1 MNTIFTQCLKALK
14 PALLAGILAVLSV
27 RAMAQAPLAGGTT
40 YVVNGSGVDLV
51 APKDTFLN
59 LMGGYVA
66 NSAYTDT
73 TGIISA
79 LNAQGTDST
88 TIGAITILLAPGYSG
103 IERFRVDVGN
113 TTSGGW
119 AFMSPQRA
127 ITIKPAVGFNVT
139 ITSLNALPANGSII
153 RFNGAQFVTIDGE
166 GTVGQRNLTVATN
179 ATSTIATAKVIDIT
193 TAGTNGCQFLTIK
206 NLRIVGNSTSGAT
219 AVVNTFA
226 GIYSGGVGTTPSSPT
241 RRNQQIRIENNSIEA
256 VQNPLYIR
264 GIENVPGNQD
274 LSLTVLNN
282 ILGGVEAPIAGNSN
296 NTTYIGG
303 AANASGITLISQSL
317 ATVRGNIIRNNVFS
331 AAANNFRGISLITAG
346 GTASL
351 DSAVTIDRN
360 KIYNLTSTGAS
371 SGVYGIRINLGTIN
385 TSRVISIVNNTIAD
399 LLANN
404 GSTSIT
410 SGSYTAAIFVEG
422 SSTNLGVNLFHNSVH
437 LYGDTLN
444 AGSFSACLVTA
455 AGITGGISARNNL
468 FVNRMGRSLFATGN
482 VPISYIYIVNSTTTN
497 PFVTNAIMNTN
508 GYYFSNNSGAFSFMG
523 LLGTSVR
530 ESFVSWR
537 TSSFDN
543 LSRIERPAFIGLDD
557 TTLTINNGA
566 VSRLGMFGA
575 NLGIAADINGNSRP
589 SSPSVGAYQFTGDS
603 LAARY
608 PLIVGATYLINGTDN
623 WPSGNGGTGTFAN
636 LNSAIR
642 YLNAYGVSRPN
653 NAAGKKVNLHF
664 ATGYTGETTYV
675 PALLNYLGA
684 NDSAGVKIGIEPGA
698 DITVSIPS
706 ISTVPNQLSV
716 LTIIGARYVTI
727 DGSGA
732 AGQRNLTWRV
742 PASVTNNN
750 VSVIT
755 IASAATQPA
764 FGVQILN
771 NNIQGS
777 SSSTTINTAAGIY
790 HGHYNVTS
798 GAFGSALFGRNDSMT
813 ISNNFISA
821 VRSGIYLRGANSTGA
836 QNRFL
841 SVYRNTIGGYVRRN
855 SGDSLTLIGGAANQA
870 GIYVKGFA
878 VATIDSNVI
887 GNIDSTTNVSNGFR
901 GIELDAPGSETGVD
915 SAMVIS
921 RNTIYNL
928 MTRTGAFTTGI
939 RMSLGG
945 NNNRAIRIVNNSISG
960 IRGVGTSGTGNISN
974 PSGISIDAGAV
985 VNNLGLEIFHNTI
998 SLSGNTLSPGNSS
1011 YCIFF
1016 GANVQ
1021 GGVKVQN
1028 NTLTNKLGRAS
1039 SGSGF
1044 SYAMFANTA
1053 NATLPFL
1060 PANNQGA
1067 SNGNAFGSEAP
1078 FTTPNILGTSAGNF
1092 LLLAAWRTA
1101 TSVDLNSYVF
1111 NAGYL
1116 VDSSAAYDPAF
1127 SAVMSQ
1133 ASVIIPGV
1141 SADIQNTPRIGTFT
1155 STGSLVF
1162 TATFDPLQGN
1172 ATYLIN
1178 GTNNYPSSLNTP
1190 PYSFTT
1196 VASAIRYLNAN
1207 GVDGLSPTPQRVTL
1221 RTESGYIG
1229 EGDTLIPAIIQY
1241 PRMNPSRIVVLTVGS
1256 GRNDT
1261 IRPAGVINAIQAQ
1274 GSVIRF
1280 NGGSNFIIDGS
1291 NDGTNSRN
1299 LTIMM
1304 PPNANAVNLKVVD
1317 LVAGEVPVQGVTIR
1331 NCNIIGHTT
1340 NPTTINTF
1348 AGIYMGGSTATP
1360 SAPVVRGNNNNIF
1373 ENNFITNVRNGI
1385 YVQGITAT
1393 AGSQDAGT
1401 IIRRNTI
1408 GDVFPSFGGVN
1419 NAAGIFLRAQSGAQ
1433 VDSNIVRNSLT
1444 GFTGARGID
1453 LSATAG
1459 DLSIDS
1465 NIRVTRNTIYNIRNA
1480 STGAAYGISINLA
1493 NDSLSAILV
1502 ANNAISGI
1510 ASRGTAG
1517 APAISTLNP
1526 YGILV
1531 DASSSSANLGLT
1543 LVYNSINLGRDTSLS
1558 TTSNAASACIAF
1570 AANIRGGVVSRN
1582 NIFQN
1587 RLGRVSGTGTAAAV
1601 LVGHSANI
1609 FTTSDNNNY
1618 FVSAPNA
1625 TNNDVAVYSATTASP
1640 VRYSNLTAY
1649 AAFTRQDTMSI
1660 SFVVPFIDDTTL
1672 ALQNVANV
1680 FQSWAVPVVGV
1691 TNDIF
1696 GNARST
1702 SQPTIG
1708 AHELPLGF
1716 YVDSVAPK
1724 IFNITTLPT
1733 FCQDGVA
1740 IPIRYRVFERTS
1752 TIASE
1757 ILYYSVNGGPELQI
1771 TSASSVSGFTRT
1783 YNIPAQPINSSIA
1796 YRLVVIDNSSQSF
1809 TTNSPAT
1816 GVDYTS
1822 TTISNFPLTNGFD
1835 LPNTNGWTVQNQ
1847 GPNNTTAV
1855 GGWIINS
1862 FGSPNNPLILPATGV
1877 RAALF
1882 PANTLPTGTQSR
1894 LISPCLDLSAMTT
1907 PTVRIWASQNGEA
1920 LTNFDRVS
1928 VTISGGFGLWS
1939 APLGSIVRPVNGL
1952 PFPRFSQIDVCL
1964 GNQFIGNGFRI
1975 GILAESAGGNPI
1987 VLDSIVIF
1995 DDKLVNAITPLTTT
2009 ICRSTPIN
2017 VSTNGLSNYNYTLVN
2032 AFDLQPIGGPIVSG
2046 ANAPINL
2053 TAPTPS
2059 IDSVYALVRYTNIL
2073 SGCNGTLPDT
2083 SKISIQHFF
2092 NGPFITEGTP
2102 FTGVFSTS
2110 TLPDGAEIGDE
2121 LNYTMNPPSGL
2132 SNADY
2137 GTKWTIVS
2145 PSVKTISGTNI
2156 NSSTFTAP
2164 TVSTNGNY
2172 QVLPGAPDADSVYF
2186 LSVTYR
2192 LLPTNC
2198 DSVITRRIRVTSA
2211 PNANFTPTND
2221 SVCIGSTIF
2230 FTNTTSSAIG
2240 TGPISYFWDYGDG
2253 TTSNALNG
2261 VKVYTGA
2268 PGVYTVTLKAT
2279 NNAGVFDETSQQI
2292 TVLPRPNT
2300 AYTSSLACAGDS
2312 VQFTN
2317 STPETNLTYLWSVFF
2332 NNSVVSTSTMEN
2344 PKFNLGISDSFYVV
2358 RLRTT
2363 NAFGCFKDSS
2373 QQIFTFARPVAN
2385 FSTTNSCLSANVSL
2399 VNNSSISPG
2408 INGRVNTIGSEW
2420 DFGNGE
2426 IGFSNTPTYKY
2437 PASGEYRVMLKV
2449 ISNYGCIDT
2458 ISRLITILPEPA
2470 ASFNTGSA
2478 CKDDQLS
2485 INNTTTYSN
2494 GLGNVAF
2501 SWNFGD
2507 NTGEVSGANPTKTYL
2522 VSGGPYTIRMIAR
2535 ATDNNCADTVTSVV
2549 NVYEKPIALVSVPAL
2564 GCVGNAI
2571 LFQNGSIPSGNE
2583 TLTYAWDLD
2592 DSQTSTQTNPQ
2603 ATYTTF
2609 GDKNIQMVA
2618 TSIRGCKDTA
2628 NATINIQSAPVVTFS
2643 NTMED
2648 NCRVTI
2654 NAGPA
2659 NPGWSYRFDFGDN
2672 VTITNSTAV
2681 ASNTYTKK
2689 DTFNVSVTIT
2699 NANGCVG
2706 LRTDTVITTG
2716 CIPIGLNEVEALYN
2730 LSVYPNPFNT
2740 VANIAYSLDQ
2750 TKDITITVYDVLGR
2764 KVGEEQVPN
2773 QSAGN
2778 HIVEL
2783 NPNHFNNGTGIF
2795 SIKIQIGEETI
2806 TKQVIRN

>member
-1 MNTIFTQCLKALK
+1 MNTIFTQRLKALK
-14 PALLAGILAVLSV
+14 KALFAGILAVLSV
-27 RAMAQAPLAGGTT
+27 GAIAQAPLTGGTV

-88 TIGAITILLAPGYSG
+88 TIGGITILLAPGYSG
-103 IERFRVDVGN
+103 VERFRVDIGN

-127 ITIKPAVGFNVT
+127 VTIKPATGFNVT
-139 ITSLNALPANGSII
+139 ITSLNALAANGSVI

-166 GTVGQRNLTVATN
+166 GTVGQRNLTIATN
-179 ATSTIATAKVIDIT
+179 ATSTNTTAKVIDIT
-193 TAGTNGCQFLTIK
+193 TAGTNGCQFITIK
-206 NLRIVGNSTSGAT
+206 NTRIVGNSTAGAS

-226 GIYSGGVGTTPSSPT
+226 GIYSGGVGSTPSSPS

-256 VQNPLYIR
+256 VQNPIYIR
-264 GIENVPGNQD
+264 GIESAPGSQD
-274 LSLTVLNN
+274 LNLVIINNN
-282 ILGGVEAPIAGNSN
+282 IGGTEAPVAGNSN

-303 AANASGITLISQSL
+303 AANASGITLISQAL
-317 ATVRGNIIRNNVFS
+317 ATVSGNVIRNNLFS
-331 AAANNFRGISLITAG
+331 AAAVNFRGISLITG
-346 GTASL
+346 GAASSL
-351 DSAVTIDRN
+351 DSAITIERN
-360 KIYNLTSTGAS
+360 RIYNLTSTGAA
-371 SGVYGIRINLGTIN
+371 SGVYGIRVNLGTIN
-385 TSRVISIVNNTIAD
+385 TSRAIVVVNNTIAD

-404 GSTSIT
+404 GSTT
-410 SGSYTAAIFVEG
+410 VTTGAYTAAIFIEG
-422 SSTNLGVNLFHNSVH
+422 SSTNLGMSLFHNSIH

-455 AGITGGISARNNL
+455 SGITGGVSVRNNL
-468 FVNRMGRSLFATGN
+468 FVNRMGRSWFSTGN
-482 VPISYIYIVNSTTTN
+482 APVSYIYIVNSTTTN

-508 GYYFSNNSGAFSFMG
+508 GYYFSNNSGAYSFMG

-530 ESFVSWR
+530 ESFLSWR
-537 TSSFDN
+537 TASFDN
-543 LSRIERPAFIGLDD
+543 LSRLDRPSFIGVDD

-566 VSRLGMFGA
+566 VSRFGMFGT
-575 NLGIAADINGNSRP
+575 NLGITSDINGNARP
-589 SSPSVGAYQFTGDS
+589 SSPSVGAYQFAGDS

-608 PLIVGATYLINGTDN
+608 PLVVGATYLINGTDN
-623 WPSGNGGTGTFAN
+623 WPSGNGSSGSFAT

-642 YLNAYGVSRPN
+642 YLNTYGVSRPS

-664 ATGYTGETTYV
+664 ATGYMGETNYV
-675 PALLNYLGA
+675 PALLNYIGSS
-684 NDSAGVKIGIEPGA
+684 DSAGVKIGVEPG
-698 DITVSIPS
+698 INVTVTIPAIAS
-706 ISTVPNQLSV
+706 VPNQLSI

-727 DGSGA
+727 DGAGT
-732 AGQRNLTWRV
+732 AGQRNLTWRF
-742 PASVTNNN
+742 PANVTNNN
-750 VSVIT
+750 ISVIT
-755 IASAATQPA
+755 ISSANTQAA
-764 FGVQILN
+764 FGIQVLN
-771 NNIQGS
+771 NNIQGA
-777 SSSTTINTAAGIY
+777 SSSTAIHSAAGIY

-798 GAFGSALFGRNDSMT
+798 GAFGSALFGRNDSMN
-813 ISNNFISA
+813 ISNNFVTA
-821 VRSGIYLRGANSTGA
+821 VRTGIYLRGANAAGA

-841 SVYRNTIGGYVRRN
+841 TVYRNTIGGYVRRN

-878 VATIDSNVI
+878 VASIDSNVI
-887 GNIDSTTNVSNGFR
+887 GNIDSTTNLSNGFR
-901 GIELDAPGSETGVD
+901 GIELDAPGSEAGVD
-915 SAMVIS
+915 SAIVIS

-945 NNNRAIRIVNNSISG
+945 NNSRAIRMVNNSISG
-960 IRGVGTSGTGNISN
+960 VRGVGTSGTGNISN
-974 PSGISIDAGAV
+974 PSGISIDASAT

-1044 SYAMFANTA
+1044 SYAMFANTG
-1053 NATLPFL
+1053 NTTLPFL

-1067 SNGNAFGSEAP
+1067 SNGNAFGSDAP
-1078 FTTPNILGTSAGNF
+1078 FTTQTILGTSAGNF
-1092 LLLAAWRTA
+1092 LLLAAWRTT

-1116 VDSSAAYDPAF
+1116 VDSSTAYDPAF

-1141 SADIQNTPRIGTFT
+1141 SADIQNTPRTGTFT

-1162 TATFDPLQGN
+1162 AATFDPLQGN
-1172 ATYLIN
+1172 ANYLIN

-1207 GVDGLSPTPQRVTL
+1207 GVDGLTPTTQRVTL
-1221 RTESGYIG
+1221 TIDAGYIG

-1241 PRMNPSRIVVLTVGS
+1241 PRMNPSRLIVLTLAS

-1261 IRPAGVINAIQAQ
+1261 IRPVGTVNAIQAQ

-1280 NGGSNFIIDGS
+1280 NGGSYFMIDGS
-1291 NDGTNSRN
+1291 NNGTDSRN

-1304 PPNANAVNLKVVD
+1304 PTNASGTNLKVID
-1317 LVAGEVPVQGVTIR
+1317 LVAGEVPVQGVTVR
-1331 NCNIIGHTT
+1331 NCNIIGHST

-1360 SAPVVRGNNNNIF
+1360 SAPVIRGNNNNVI
-1373 ENNFITNVRNGI
+1373 ENNFISNVRNGI

-1393 AGSQDAGT
+1393 AGSQDVGT

-1408 GDVFPSFGGVN
+1408 GDVTPSFGGVN
-1419 NAAGIFLRAQSGAQ
+1419 NAAGIFVRAQTNAQ
-1433 VDSNIVRNSLT
+1433 IDSNIIRNNLA

-1465 NIRVTRNTIYNIRNA
+1465 NIRVTRNTIYNIRNS

-1493 NDSLSAILV
+1493 NDSLSAIQV
-1502 ANNAISGI
+1502 ANNAISAI
-1510 ASRGTAG
+1510 SSRGTTG
-1517 APAISTLNP
+1517 APSISLLNP
-1526 YGILV
+1526 YGIFV
-1531 DASSSSANLGLT
+1531 DASTAINNLGLT
-1543 LVYNSINLGRDTSLS
+1543 LVYNSVNLGRDTSLS
-1558 TTSNAASACIAF
+1558 NTANAASACVAF
-1570 AANIRGGVVSRN
+1570 SANIRGGIVSRN

-1587 RLGRVSGTGTAAAV
+1587 RLGRASGTGTATAV

-1640 VRYSNLTAY
+1640 VRYTTLTSY

-1660 SFVVPFIDDTTL
+1660 SFVVPFTNDTSL

-1680 FQSWAVPVVGV
+1680 FQGWAVPFTGV
-1691 TNDIF
+1691 SNDIF

-1708 AHELPLGF
+1708 AHEMPLGF
-1716 YVDSVAPK
+1716 FVDSVAPK
-1724 IFNITTLPT
+1724 IFNITTLPF

-1740 IPIRYRVFERTS
+1740 IPVRYRVFERTS

-1783 YNIPAQPINSSIA
+1783 YNIPAQPVNSSIA
-1796 YRLVVIDNSSQSF
+1796 YRLVVTDNSSQSF

-1816 GVDYTS
+1816 GYDYTS

-1835 LPNTNGWTVQNQ
+1835 LPNTNGWTVQSQ
-1847 GPNNTTAV
+1847 GPNNTTAA

-1882 PANTLPTGTQSR
+1882 PANTLPSGTQSR

-1920 LTNFDRVS
+1920 LTNLDRVS

-1939 APLGSIVRPVNGL
+1939 APLGTIVRPVSGL

-1964 GNQFIGNGFRI
+1964 GSQFVGNGFRI

-1995 DDKLVNAITPLTTT
+1995 DDKLVNPVAPLTTT

-2017 VSTNGLSNYNYTLVN
+2017 VTTVGVSNYNYTLVN
-2032 AFDLQPIGGPIVSG
+2032 AFDLQPIGGPTLPG
-2046 ANAPINL
+2046 ANGVLNL

-2059 IDSVYALVRYTNIL
+2059 IDSVYALVRYTNTL

-2083 SKISIQHFF
+2083 AKIGIQHFF
-2092 NGPFITEGTP
+2092 NGPFITQGVP
-2102 FTGVFSTS
+2102 FTGVFSTT

-2132 SNADY
+2132 TNADY
-2137 GTKWTIVS
+2137 GNKWTIVS
-2145 PSVKTISGTNI
+2145 PSVRTISGANI
-2156 NSSTFTAP
+2156 SNSTFTAP

-2211 PNANFTPTND
+2211 PTANFVPTND

-2230 FTNTTSSAIG
+2230 FSNTTSSAVG
-2240 TGPISYFWDYGDG
+2240 TGPISYTWDYGDG

-2261 VKVYTGA
+2261 VKIYDGPA
-2268 PGVYTVTLKAT
+2268 GVYTVTLRAT
-2279 NNAGVFDETSQQI
+2279 NNAGVFDETSRQI
-2292 TVLPRPNT
+2292 TVLPRPST
-2300 AYTSSLACAGDS
+2300 VYTSTLACAGDS

-2317 STPETNLTYLWSVFF
+2317 TTPETNLTYLWSVFF
-2332 NNSVVSTSTMEN
+2332 NNAVVASSTLEN
-2344 PKFNLGISDSFYVV
+2344 PKFNLSVSDSFYVV

-2363 NAFGCFKDSS
+2363 NSFGCSKDSS

-2385 FSTTNSCLSANVSL
+2385 FTTTNSCLSANVAL

-2408 INGRVNTIGSEW
+2408 INGRVNTFGSEW
-2420 DFGNGE
+2420 TFGNGDV
-2426 IGFSNTPTYKY
+2426 GFSNAPTYKY
-2437 PASGEYRVMLKV
+2437 PASGEYRIGLKV
-2449 ISNYGCIDT
+2449 ISNYGCVDT
-2458 ISRLITILPEPA
+2458 TSRLITILPEPA
-2470 ASFNTGSA
+2470 ASFTVGSA
-2478 CKDDQLS
+2478 CKDDQLA
-2485 INNTTTYSN
+2485 INNNTTYSN
-2494 GLGNVAF
+2494 GIGNVAF

-2507 NTGEVSGANPTKTYL
+2507 NTGEVSGANPSKTYL
-2522 VSGGPYTIRMIAR
+2522 VSGGPYTIRLIAR
-2535 ATDNNCADTVTSVV
+2535 ATDNNCADTVTTIV
-2549 NVYEKPIALVSVPAL
+2549 NVFEKPIALVSVPAL
-2564 GCVGNAI
+2564 GCVGNNI
-2571 LFQNGSIPSGNE
+2571 LLQNGSIPSGNE
-2583 TLTYAWDLD
+2583 TLTYLWDLGN
-2592 DSQTSTQTNPQ
+2592 SQTSTQTNPQ
-2603 ATYTTF
+2603 VSYTTF
-2609 GDKNIQMVA
+2609 GDKSIQMIA

-2628 NATINIQSAPVVTFS
+2628 NATINIQSAPSVAFS
-2643 NTMED
+2643 NTMD
-2648 NCRVTI
+2648 SICRVTI

-2659 NPGWSYRFDFGDN
+2659 NPGWSYRFEFGDG
-2672 VTITNSTAV
+2672 VVITNSTAI
-2681 ASNTYTKK
+2681 ASNTYTRK
-2689 DTFNVSVTIT
+2689 DTFDVTVTIT
-2699 NANGCVG
+2699 NANGCSG
-2706 LRTDTVITTG
+2706 FRSDTVITTG
-2716 CIPIGLNEVEALYN
+2716 CIPIGLNDVEAMYN
-2730 LSVYPNPFNT
+2730 LSVYPNPFT
-2740 VANIAYSLDQ
+2740 SVANIAYSLDQ
-2750 TKDITITVYDVLGR
+2750 TKDVAITIFDVLGR
-2764 KVGEEQVPN
+2764 KVGEEVIAK

-2778 HIVEL
+2778 HNLEL
-2783 NPNHFNNGTGIF
+2783 DAAKFNYGNGIYN
-2795 SIKIQIGEETI
+2795 IRIQIGGETI